1 MFIFKFKQQ
10 ITEQTGNGVTKDVKI
25 MVPINYLIFRE
36 FLHCQLTG
44 SENERIDGNV
54 KNCQTCFA
62 HTK

>member
-1 MFIFKFKQQ
+1 
-10 ITEQTGNGVTKDVKI
+10 
-25 MVPINYLIFRE
+25 MVPINYLNFRE

-54 KNCQTCFA
+54 KNFQTCFA